1 MILVPANN
9 GIEPACDHAL
19 RQLERMGY
27 PVWRVPGFSQI
38 DTARSQLAT
47 DAVARGFEELMW
59 IDSDTEFDP
68 AAVERL
74 RSHNLPIV
82 SGLYPKKGT
91 RALASALL
99 PETKK
104 IIFGEVPTQIRPGE
118 GDSPQFAP
126 RTSQN
131 RDSPRRVCSGVF
143 EIRYAATGFL
153 YTKRQ
158 VYLDIQRKCELPVCN
173 LMFNK
178 PLVPFFMT
186 MVVEEE
192 GSGVAGQGSGTENVW
207 AEAHTTVTSH
217 SPLATDH
224 SATPS
229 PSPRP
234 SPVKGEGERAKRYW
248 YLSEDF
254 AFSHRAR
261 QAGYKIYADSTIR
274 LGHIGRYTYA
284 WEDAG
289 MRLPRFGSF
298 EFQVADAKP
307 SDAR

>member
-1 MILVPANN
+1 MGNNQCVILVPANN

-27 PVWRVPGFSQI
+27 PVWRVPGFSAI
-38 DTARSQLAT
+38 DTARSQIAT

-82 SGLYPKKGT
+82 GGLYPKKGT
-91 RALASALL
+91 RAVASSLF
-99 PETKK
+99 PETRK
-104 IIFGEVPTQIRPGE
+104 IIFGQG
-118 GDSPQFAP
+118 G
-126 RTSQN
+126 
-131 RDSPRRVCSGVF
+131 GLL

-158 VYLDIQRKCELPVCN
+158 VYLDIQRHCN
-173 LMFNK
+173 LPDCNLQFNK

-186 MVVEEE
+186 MVVELEE
-192 GSGVAGQGSGTENVW
+192 A
-207 AEAHTTVTSH
+207 
-217 SPLATDH
+217 
-224 SATPS
+224 PS
-229 PSPRP
+229 PPFDKLTAGKP
-234 SPVKGEGERAKRYW
+234 SPVKGEGETWPRGLEAHATATVADTHSPTHHSPLPDAKRHW

-254 AFSHRAR
+254 SFSHRAR
-261 QAGYKIYADSTIR
+261 QAGYKIFADTTIR
-274 LGHIGRYTYA
+274 LGHIGRYSYA

-289 MRLPRFGSF
+289 MTLPRFGSF
-298 EFQVADAKP
+298 EFHVSDAKP
-307 SDAR
+307 PGNGK

>member
-1 MILVPANN
+1 MNPSSCVILVPANN
-9 GIEPACDHAL
+9 GIEPACDQAL

-38 DTARSQLAT
+38 NTARSQLAT
-47 DAVARGFEELMW
+47 DAIARGFDELMW

-82 SGLYPKKGT
+82 SGLYPKNGS
-91 RALASALL
+91 RALASSLL
-99 PETKK
+99 PQTQK
-104 IIFGEVPTQIRPGE
+104 IVFGEG
-118 GDSPQFAP
+118 G
-126 RTSQN
+126 
-131 RDSPRRVCSGVF
+131 GLL
-143 EIRYAATGFL
+143 EIRDAATGFL
-153 YTKRQ
+153 LTKRQ
-158 VYLDIQRKCELPVCN
+158 VYLDIQRCCNLPVCN
-173 LMFNK
+173 LQFNK

-186 MVVEEE
+186 MVVEVEE
-192 GSGVAGQGSGTENVW
+192 T
-207 AEAHTTVTSH
+207 
-217 SPLATDH
+217 
-224 SATPS
+224 

-234 SPVKGEGERAKRYW
+234 SPVPSTSSGQAEGEGDERGDRTSEVGTRSVGDESPLTPHHSPAAKQYW

-289 MRLPRFGSF
+289 TSLNRYSTFH
-298 EFQVADAKP
+298 FQVSDAKP
-307 SDAR
+307 PTQGEADRSGGFRPPNA